1 MDLRSIFVIL
11 WAHDP
16 NCLNAWLGALVI
28 MLKYGYKAKLRYP
41 WVCVYLKLLFFCVFF
56 FFFFLLFFVAIGTKD
71 AVTMGF
77 FLFFFFFFF
86 FFIQA
91 YVCMQDER
99 FQGRLGC
106 SVHISYFAEDWVLF
120 KCLTAH

>member
-1 MDLRSIFVIL
+1 M
-11 WAHDP
+11 
-16 NCLNAWLGALVI
+16 I

-41 WVCVYLKLLFFCVFF
+41 WVCVYLKLIFF
-56 FFFFLLFFVAIGTKD
+56 FFFFVAIGTKD
-71 AVTMGF
+71 AVSMG
-77 FLFFFFFFF
+77 FFF

-99 FQGRLGC
+99 FQGRLVC

>member
-1 MDLRSIFVIL
+1 MGLRISKV
-11 WAHDP
+11 
-16 NCLNAWLGALVI
+16 V
-28 MLKYGYKAKLRYP
+28 
-41 WVCVYLKLLFFCVFF
+41 VVF
-56 FFFFLLFFVAIGTKD
+56 FFVAIGTKD
-71 AVTMGF
+71 AVSMGF
-77 FLFFFFFFF
+77 FLCF

-99 FQGRLGC
+99 FQRRLGC